1 MENKEHVLIC
11 VMAESSAGKDSVVSK
26 ICELT
31 EWTQLISCT
40 TRPRRE
46 NEGNTHVFVTEN
58 DYEAMRDAGQVAAYT
73 YINGY
78 HYWSTVN
85 QLYEHDFYL
94 IDPFGVKTL
103 KELNLPNLRIVTV
116 YINVPEE
123 VRKERAASRGDDMNV
138 YRSRS
143 LSEREQFRNMKRNCE
158 FQYAIPNDD
167 FATTVSVLKWICNAE
182 GVWKN
187 HATEESA

>member
-1 MENKEHVLIC
+1 MTEKEHVLVC
-11 VMAESSAGKDSVVSK
+11 VMAESSAGKDAVVSK

-31 EWTQLISCT
+31 NWTQLVSYT

-46 NEGNTHVFVTEN
+46 NEGNTHVFVTET
-58 DYEAMRDAGQVAAYT
+58 DYNAMRDAGQVAAYT

-78 HYWSTVN
+78 HYWSTID
-85 QLYEHDFYL
+85 QIYKHDFYL
-94 IDPFGVKTL
+94 IDPLGVRTL
-103 KELNLPNLRIVTV
+103 NELNMPNLRIITV

-123 VRKERAASRGDDMNV
+123 VRKERAVHRGDNVNV

-158 FQYAIPNDD
+158 FDYAIPNND
-167 FATTVSVLKWICNAE
+167 FATAVSVLKWICNAE

-187 HATEESA
+187 HATEESV

>member
-1 MENKEHVLIC
+1 MAEKEHVLVC
-11 VMAESSAGKDSVVSK
+11 VMAESSAGKDRLVSK

-31 EWTQLISCT
+31 DWTQLISYT

-58 DYEAMRDAGQVAAYT
+58 EYQAMRDAGKVAAYT

-78 HYWSTVN
+78 HYWSTID
-85 QLYEHDFYL
+85 QIYEHDFYV
-94 IDPFGVKTL
+94 IDPLGIKTL
-103 KELNLPNLRIVTV
+103 KTLNFPNLRIVSV
-116 YINVPEE
+116 YINVQEE
-123 VRKERAASRGDDMNV
+123 VRKERASSRGDDMNV

-158 FQYAIPNDD
+158 FDYAIPNND
-167 FATTVSVLKWICNAE
+167 FATAVSVLKWICNAE

-187 HATEESA
+187 RSSEESV

>member
-1 MENKEHVLIC
+1 MEEKEHVLVC
-11 VMAESSAGKDSVVSK
+11 VMAESSAGKDSVFSK

-31 EWTQLISCT
+31 EWTQLISYT

-58 DYEAMRDAGQVAAYT
+58 DYGAMRDAGQVAAYT

-103 KELNLPNLRIVTV
+103 NELNLPNLRIITV

-123 VRKERAASRGDDMNV
+123 VRKERAASRGDDINV

-158 FQYAIPNDD
+158 FDYAIPNND
-167 FATTVSVLKWICNAE
+167 FATAVSVLKWICNAE

-187 HATEESA
+187 HTTEESA